1 MQPRIVLVGTG
12 RFGNNHLRN
21 LIELD
26 KNKKIKFLGVVDTD
40 SKRLE
45 VVKKKYKIRTS
56 TNYQTFLDDADA
68 FDVVTPAFTHY
79 NLVKKLL
86 SEKKHVFV
94 EKPLA
99 LKYKDTITLVKL
111 AKKYKLVL
119 QVGHIFRHNKAVDNL
134 KKIIKRKDSFPFY
147 VTGNFLQSTQPKT
160 DVGAIFNYL
169 HHFDI
174 LDNLFGARIKSIYS
188 HANLQSKN
196 PVLETNVTVII
207 EFENKVNVVL
217 NLGWIPSGKFRTIE
231 LFSKKNHV
239 KCDLMEQKIE
249 IFQKEKLEREINH
262 KFSEP
267 LNLELREF
275 VKCIKNKKE
284 PRANGIVGARVV
296 KIAESATKS
305 LTLKKPIK
313 IR

>member
-1 MQPRIVLVGTG
+1 MQPKIVLVGTG

-26 KNKKIKFLGVVDTD
+26 KRKKIKFLGVVDTD

-45 VVKKKYKIRTS
+45 IVQKKYKIKTS
-56 TNYQTFLDDADA
+56 TKYQTFLDDADA

-79 NLVKKLL
+79 SLVKKLL

-99 LKYKDTITLVKL
+99 LKYKDALNLVKL
-111 AKKYKLVL
+111 AKKQKLIL
-119 QVGHIFRHNKAVDNL
+119 QVGHIFRYNKAVDNL
-134 KKIIKRKDSFPFY
+134 KKIIKTKDNFPFY

-174 LDNLFGARIKSIYS
+174 LDNLLGTKIKSIFS

-196 PVLETNVTVII
+196 PVLETNVTVLI
-207 EFENKVNVVL
+207 EFENKVNVIL

-231 LFSKKNHV
+231 LFSKKNHM

-249 IFQKEKLEREINH
+249 VFQKEKLKRKINH

-275 VKCIKNKKE
+275 IACIKNKKE
-284 PRANGIVGARVV
+284 PKANGIVGARVV
-296 KIAESATKS
+296 KIAEYATKS
-305 LTLKKPIK
+305 LKMEKPI
-313 IR
+313 RFR